1 MLAMSTGAKSEFL
14 QAARGYLAAAG
25 SPTPEANIENVNGRG
40 RLSGL
45 RPTEADVYIFGGVCT
60 AKDTDDGR
68 AAASVADGASQL
80 RESAGGCGV
89 VLLDLLLKSAGRPS
103 EGHQW
108 NQLNREK
115 KKVDWKAFPSQQV
128 LMVLC

>member
-45 RPTEADVYIFGGVCT
+45 RLTEADVYILVVCALPRT
-60 AKDTDDGR
+60 LMM
-68 AAASVADGASQL
+68 AAPLQVWLTGLLNYANLPADVA
-80 RESAGGCGV
+80 
-89 VLLDLLLKSAGRPS
+89 
-103 EGHQW
+103 
-108 NQLNREK
+108 
-115 KKVDWKAFPSQQV
+115 
-128 LMVLC
+128 LCSWICF